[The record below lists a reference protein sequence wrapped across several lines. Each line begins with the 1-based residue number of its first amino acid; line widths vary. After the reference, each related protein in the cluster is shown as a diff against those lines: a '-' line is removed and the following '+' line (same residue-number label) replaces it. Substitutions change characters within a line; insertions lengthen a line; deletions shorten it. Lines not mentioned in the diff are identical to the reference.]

1 MKLLKSNRLKHQL
14 LLHLNE
20 KENPRRQKVMKN
32 IYPVMKDLRNNPNL
46 IEIRNV
52 LSLLIATMNLLL
64 IRSLEK
70 EKRQMKSI
78 VMMIQ

>member
-1 MKLLKSNRLKHQL
+1 
-14 LLHLNE
+14 
-20 KENPRRQKVMKN
+20 MKN

>member
-1 MKLLKSNRLKHQL
+1 
-14 LLHLNE
+14 
-20 KENPRRQKVMKN
+20 MKN

-52 LSLLIATMNLLL
+52 LLIATMNLLL

>member
-52 LSLLIATMNLLL
+52 LLIATMNLLL